1 MCQWNSI
8 YLYYIDITIY
18 IYMYINMNT
27 GIIEETRD
35 VNNCLGGLWW
45 VGGDA
50 LVTGFEHMDT
60 LYPV

>member
-1 MCQWNSI
+1 
-8 YLYYIDITIY
+8 
-18 IYMYINMNT
+18 MYINMNT